1 MYPQN
6 CPTDLLQTI
15 LRTGCTVKVILQ
27 TSWMNS
33 ETKNIWLHNFT
44 KKSVMQTIWKWQK
57 MIEFCISPI
66 TITSMLAV
74 IHTNILLCYCKTC
87 LWYTKVIQNLRVFFQ
102 SHLELSNRKL
112 KGIMRWYKNA
122 INQSNRKHQNNRIS
136 KGSDETNLS

>member
-1 MYPQN
+1 MKKQSVSYKRTPKT

-57 MIEFCISPI
+57 
-66 TITSMLAV
+66 
-74 IHTNILLCYCKTC
+74 NDRILYLPHHY
-87 LWYTKVIQNLRVFFQ
+87 YIYAGRN
-102 SHLELSNRKL
+102 S
-112 KGIMRWYKNA
+112 Y
-122 INQSNRKHQNNRIS
+122 
-136 KGSDETNLS
+136 